1 MMRSVGNAKDPKGR
15 VNFRPDKWQFDLLEI
30 VDSEESSLIVAPTAS
45 GKTFIGYYVMDK
57 VLRADNEGVA
67 VYVAPSKALVNQVSA
82 EIYAR
87 FSSKTYPLH
96 SKNELLGVFLREY
109 NSAGGVQE
117 QGKWKNCQV
126 LVTIPHILEML
137 LVSPSAQDWVKRLRW
152 IIFDEVHCI
161 GEQEG
166 GAQWEHTMQ
175 AIPCPFIA
183 LSATV
188 ADPSFFHGW
197 LNKVAKIKNQ

>member
-1 MMRSVGNAKDPKGR
+1 MDRNTGAKSDPQKR
-15 VNFRPDKWQFDLLEI
+15 VNFKPDKWQRDLLDI
-30 VDSEESSLIVAPTAS
+30 VDDDRSALIVAPTAS
-45 GKTFIGYYVMDK
+45 GKTFICYYVMDK
-57 VLRADNEGVA
+57 VLRADNDGVA

-87 FSSKTYPLH
+87 FSSKTYPAH
-96 SKNELLGVFLREY
+96 SKNELLGVFLREF

-117 QGKWKNCQV
+117 AGKWKNCQV

-137 LVSPSAQDWVKRLRW
+137 LLSPSNQDWVKRLKYVV
-152 IIFDEVHCI
+152 FDEVHCI

-166 GAQWEHTMQ
+166 GVQWEHTMQ
-175 AIPCPFIA
+175 LIPCPFIA

-188 ADPSFFHGW
+188 SDPSFFHGW
-197 LNKVAKIKNQ
+197 LEKVNKTK